1 MMTENSSITKSHTFF
16 ATLGIAL
23 SVGLA
28 PAKTH
33 AATTFGFD
41 ESLSGL
47 SSFILKADGITLT
60 VSNLNSN
67 AGASEADSDGLWHRR
82 RQPRLLR
89 PPILTLP
96 NLRKAS
102 TLSILFY
109 RIQ

>member
-60 VSNLNSN
+60 
-67 AGASEADSDGLWHRR
+67 
-82 RQPRLLR
+82 
-89 PPILTLP
+89 LP
-96 NLRKAS
+96 NLRQVS
-102 TLSILFY
+102 TPSIQFTGYNYLGPNEINISFS
-109 RIQ
+109 